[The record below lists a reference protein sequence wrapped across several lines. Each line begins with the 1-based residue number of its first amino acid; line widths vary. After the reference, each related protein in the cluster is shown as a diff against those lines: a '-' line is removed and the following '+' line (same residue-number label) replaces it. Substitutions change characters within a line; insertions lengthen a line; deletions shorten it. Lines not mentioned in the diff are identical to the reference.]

1 MRVCDRA
8 PRIAVVTLSDGT
20 RVRTHARTHALAAR
34 GGARGSGEEE
44 HFGDEDRKGDE
55 FIVFWKELAITGS
68 NMQ

>member
-1 MRVCDRA
+1 MCDRA

-20 RVRTHARTHALAAR
+20 RVRTHARTHALTAREGGQGEAAR
-34 GGARGSGEEE
+34 RSTLETRIE
-44 HFGDEDRKGDE
+44 RDE